1 MLLVKLVI
9 MSIMLKG
16 SVLGCVDVV
25 ADNVPHFEEVGAVK
39 TTVSKTV
46 RTDEDWMP
54 NPNGI
59 NIFPD
64 FPETHDGKHFFKTI
78 KLVDAYGKQ
87 VVLLYDGTRDSI
99 NLEDV
104 TKDNWYL
111 WQKPNKD
118 PRYGCNI
125 GESFTEC
132 EVIDGGAYEDGE
144 ELFYGDDYDHW
155 NVALVY
161 DKRYVE
167 ECRNNSKPLTEKVVE
182 DTVNTVEE
190 SEVE

>member
-1 MLLVKLVI
+1 MVLVKLAV
-9 MSIMLKG
+9 MGIMLKG
-16 SVLGCVDVV
+16 SILGGVDVV
-25 ADNVPHFEEVGAVK
+25 ADNVPHFEK
-39 TTVSKTV
+39 RISSKMVAT
-46 RTDEDWMP
+46 RTEEDWMP
-54 NPNGI
+54 NPNGVD
-59 NIFPD
+59 IFPD

-99 NLEDV
+99 ELKDV
-104 TKDNWYL
+104 TKDNWYF

-161 DKRYVE
+161 DKAYVE
-167 ECRNNSKPLTEKVVE
+167 ECRAKASTKSVEVTEE
-182 DTVNTVEE
+182 TE
-190 SEVE
+190 SEEE